1 LNINQRVVQAVAVL
15 GMFAAAPLALAAPA
29 HAGTDYP
36 PGPGATALSIDAGAI
51 DLPPGPNATDLPPGP
66 GATGLSINAG
76 AIGLPPGPN
85 ATDWPPG
92 PSVAFASGST
102 IIAI

>member
-66 GATGLSINAG
+66 
-76 AIGLPPGPN
+76 
-85 ATDWPPG
+85 
-92 PSVAFASGST
+92 SVAFASGST

>member
-51 DLPPGPNATDLPPGP
+51 DLPPGPNVTDLPPGP

-76 AIGLPPGPN
+76 AIDLPPGPN
-85 ATDWPPG
+85 ATDLPPG